1 MSPNGATKARGDDDR
16 RGQDRLPTSL
26 TVEIL
31 GRQTEHETYHGELL
45 NLSHGGFG
53 LRLERRVELQVRWA
67 SETRSSRTVDVMF
80 RLPEEAARAPIE
92 ARCRVVWSNGL
103 GEDRSYVGLEVVEF
117 LGNGQRALED
127 FLADKPR
134 SAP

>member
-1 MSPNGATKARGDDDR
+1 MSPKGATEARGDDDR
-16 RGQDRLPTSL
+16 RQQGRLTTSL

-31 GRQTEHETYHGELL
+31 GRQTEHETYRGELL

-67 SETRSSRTVDVMF
+67 SEIRSSRTVDVLF
-80 RLPEEAARAPIE
+80 RLPEGAARVPIE

-117 LGNGQRALED
+117 LGNGKKALED
-127 FLADKPR
+127 FLTANER
-134 SAP
+134 

>member
-1 MSPNGATKARGDDDR
+1 MSPKGATEARGDDDR
-16 RGQDRLPTSL
+16 REQDRLTTSL

-31 GRQTEHETYHGELL
+31 GRQTEHETYRGELL

-67 SETRSSRTVDVMF
+67 SEIRSSRTVDVLF
-80 RLPEEAARAPIE
+80 RLPEGAARVPIE

-117 LGNGQRALED
+117 LGNGKKALED
-127 FLADKPR
+127 FLTANER
-134 SAP
+134 